1 MLERAASQGLGVPVR
16 VFDARTGRR
25 RAVGWL
31 VLLGLAVLVLA
42 PASVLYLRA
51 GRFWIGILAASV
63 GAAYLVLAVRI
74 LLRAGLREDRPVVYL
89 FGGGLVYAGTGRA
102 VAYRWDDLSAV
113 TVAGVRGGSRGRTR
127 WRFTVTAEGGR
138 DLPLDDGLPDV
149 RRLGDVVVAEV
160 TARAVPRLTAV
171 VRSGGTARLGAFEVG
186 PDGIGKDGQ
195 LVPWPAV
202 RDVSMANGLV
212 RVGSADGVRELTALA
227 AHTPNAVALVELCA
241 RLATARARDR
251 PVR

>member
-1 MLERAASQGLGVPVR
+1 MLERAAAHGLGAPVR

-25 RAVGWL
+25 RAIGWL

-51 GRFWIGILAASV
+51 GRFWIGVLAASV
-63 GAAYLVLAVRI
+63 GAAYLAVAVRI
-74 LLRAGLREDRPVVYL
+74 LLRARLRGHWPVVYL

-113 TVAGVRGGSRGRTR
+113 TVAGVRSGTRGRTR
-127 WRFTVTAEGGR
+127 WRFTVTAVGGR
-138 DLPLDDGLPDV
+138 DLPLDDRLPDV

-160 TARAVPRLTAV
+160 AARVVPRLTAV
-171 VRSGGTARLGAFEVG
+171 VRSGGTVRFGAFELG

-195 LVPWPAV
+195 LVPWPAI
-202 RDVSMANGLV
+202 RDVSMMNGLV
-212 RVGSADGVRELTALA
+212 RVESVDGVRELTALA
-227 AHTPNAVALVELCA
+227 AHTPNAVALVDLCA
-241 RLATARARDR
+241 RLATARER

>member
-1 MLERAASQGLGVPVR
+1 MPVR
-16 VFDARTGRR
+16 VFDARIGRR
-25 RAVGWL
+25 RAVAWL

-51 GRFWIGILAASV
+51 GRFWIGVLAASV
-63 GAAYLVLAVRI
+63 GIAYLAVGVRI
-74 LLRAGLREDRPVVYL
+74 LVRAGLREHRPVVYL

-113 TVAGVRGGSRGRTR
+113 TVAGVRSGQRGRTR

-138 DLPLDDGLPDV
+138 DLPMDDRLPDV

-160 TARAVPRLTAV
+160 TARVVPRLAAT
-171 VRSGGTARLGAFEVG
+171 VRSGGTARLGAFEIG
-186 PDGIGKDGQ
+186 PDGIAKDDR
-195 LVPWPAV
+195 LVPWPAI

-212 RVGSADGVRELTALA
+212 RVDAAGGVQELIALA

-241 RLATARARDR
+241 RVAVARDR